1 MSWVVSRKMEKN
13 KKTDE
18 KPKTWSMGGKFGKY
32 EILIKTKR
40 READI
45 NFNYNNDLYVMCYS
59 CREAT

>member
-1 MSWVVSRKMEKN
+1 MEKN

-18 KPKTWSMGGKFGKY
+18 KPKTWSMDGKY